1 MKRET
6 LFSLLLALVALALA
20 ALALGV
26 SFIGLFPISG
36 GAEDI
41 ARGEHATVGGG
52 YDNTASGIS
61 ATVPG
66 GEHNTARGDW
76 SFAAGRRAQANHQ
89 GAFVWADS
97 ADADFASTA
106 QDQFAVRA
114 NGGALFNVGDA
125 ALRVAGDTEIAGDL
139 RVFGNVG
146 LGSSRERKENLAPVD
161 VQELLLRLVE
171 IPVTTWNYRS
181 QNPAIRHIG
190 PMAEDFNVLM
200 DGLGGEGEEYINM
213 LDANGVA
220 LAAIQG
226 LHELSQEQAA
236 RIEALEVENAALRSQ
251 MDDLEARLA
260 ALERVLWE
268 GGR

>member
-36 GAEDI
+36 GAENI
-41 ARGEHATVGGG
+41 ARGEHATIGGG
-52 YDNTASGIS
+52 CDNTASGIS

-106 QDQFAVRA
+106 RDQFAVRA

-125 ALRVAGDTEIAGDL
+125 ALRVAGDTEIAGVL
-139 RVFGNVG
+139 YVSTIGTR
-146 LGSSRERKENLAPVD
+146 SSRERKENFAPVD

-190 PMAEDFNVLM
+190 PMAEDFNVLI

-260 ALERVLWE
+260 ALERVLWG